1 MLDNDLS
8 LYSAIAKQI
17 REMILNNKYGYQEM
31 LPTEV
36 KLMKQYAVSK
46 TTVRQAINQLVKEG
60 LVKKIQGS
68 GTFVIYR
75 KQDDILKR
83 SANILPLSEEMKLKG
98 KTIKTRVISFETIAP
113 HPQIAEILGIDK
125 NERVYS
131 FERLR
136 FEDDLPL
143 CLEHS
148 YMPVE
153 PFPDLNIQYL
163 EGSKYHYVENVKHL
177 KIAYSHQS
185 VSAILSTD
193 RLESLLHL
201 KKHCPLLKIQHTT
214 YLEDG
219 GILDFTT
226 IYFSSDYYEAHFI
239 KFRHK
244 ET

>member
-8 LYSAIAKQI
+8 LYLAIAKQI
-17 REMILNNKYGYQEM
+17 REMILSNQYAYQEM

-46 TTVRQAINQLVKEG
+46 TTIRQAMNQLVKEG

-83 SANILPLSEEMKLKG
+83 SASISPLSEEMKLKG
-98 KTIKTRVISFETIAP
+98 KTIKTQVISFEIIFPDQHT
-113 HPQIAEILGIDK
+113 AEILGIDK
-125 NERVYS
+125 SGKVYS

-136 FEDDLPL
+136 FEDNMPL

-153 PFPDLNIQYL
+153 PFQDLNIQYL

-177 KIAYSHQS
+177 KIAHSYQS

-193 RLESLLHL
+193 RLENLLHL
-201 KKHCPLLKIQHTT
+201 KKHSPLVKIQHTT
-214 YLEDG
+214 YLEDAK
-219 GILDFTT
+219 ILDFTT
-226 IYFSSDYYEAHFI
+226 IYFSSDHYEAHFI

-244 ET
+244 EH